1 MECDEY
7 ADTYI
12 DVYKVNSEGELDY
25 VNSKDGGASDGNFG
39 LNVELEA
46 GATYVFAPRMYY
58 SSSLNGSPN
67 VTVFLEKV
75 EDAE

>member
-1 MECDEY
+1 MAAEK
-7 ADTYI
+7 A
-12 DVYKVNSEGELDY
+12 VYKVNSEGELDSLY
-25 VNSKDGGASDGNFG
+25 SEDGGASNGNFG

-58 SSSLNGSPN
+58 SSWLNGSPN

-75 EDAE
+75 VDAE